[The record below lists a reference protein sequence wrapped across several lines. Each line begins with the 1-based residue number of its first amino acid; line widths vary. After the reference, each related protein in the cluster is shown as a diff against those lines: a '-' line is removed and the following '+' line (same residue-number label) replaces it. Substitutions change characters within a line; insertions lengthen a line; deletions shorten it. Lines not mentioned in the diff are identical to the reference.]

1 MSWWGAFRLSLSIDF
16 LFFSF
21 LFSLFASILAHV
33 VEKSKVIFKSF
44 VLMRSLLLISFLF
57 PFFFFSFHHFFPT
70 CVLCPLMR
78 LMRLNFSRWD
88 RPLQDDGGTVRDF
101 GSSLWLVDR
110 GEWRANHLRKN
121 GDVISLISRHYPLH
135 MYTFFYFLSTT
146 SNASK

>member
-57 PFFFFSFHHFFPT
+57 PFFFLFFSFHHFFPT

-110 GEWRANHLRKN
+110 GEWRANHLREWW
-121 GDVISLISRHYPLH
+121 RHQSYFAPLPATH
-135 MYTFFYFLSTT
+135 VYIFLLFMNYF
-146 SNASK
+146 